1 MVGFNK
7 FLILTVFF
15 SLSSTVLAKDFG
27 KQGTTFE
34 IKEEGFVAM
43 MQRKLKGVNLAE
55 HEQKMKDLARKRVE
69 EPTAILGITRAT
81 KNISHSFDPSYVLD
95 QDVFL
100 PCGKLL
106 YAGGTTV
113 NPLDHMEWNGRI
125 VFIDGR
131 DSSQI
136 AWVKDN
142 YLKANKGDDANEET
156 AVQSPTIQN
165 KDNTA
170 NTFASLDT
178 NSDTKIILT
187 GGKPLELESEVG
199 HPVYFDQFGELT
211 SRFNIA
217 HVPAIVEQDGK
228 YLKVTEINIGGR

>member
-1 MVGFNK
+1 MRNK
-7 FLILTVFF
+7 GLLILIFF
-15 SLSSTVLAKDFG
+15 SLSNVAVAKDFG
-27 KQGTTFE
+27 KQGAIFE

-69 EPTAILGITRAT
+69 EPTSILGITRAT
-81 KNISHSFDPSYVLD
+81 KMVSHSFDPSYVLD
-95 QDVFL
+95 EDVFL

-106 YAGGTTV
+106 YPAGTKV
-113 NPLDHMEWNGRI
+113 NPLDHMEWGGRM

-131 DSSQI
+131 DSAQI

-142 YLKANKGDDANEET
+142 YLKTEAFDKNEEKLLQNLSDQNKG
-156 AVQSPTIQN
+156 
-165 KDNTA
+165 NTA
-170 NTFASLDT
+170 YTAIS
-178 NSDTKIILT
+178 SDTKIILT
-187 GGKPLELESEVG
+187 GGRPLELEREVKK
-199 HPVYFDQFGELT
+199 PIYFDQFGELT
-211 SRFNIA
+211 GRFNIA

>member
-15 SLSSTVLAKDFG
+15 SLSSTVLAKYFG

-34 IKEEGFVAM
+34 IKEEGFVSV

-55 HEQKMKDLARKRVE
+55 HKQKMKDLARKRVE

-81 KNISHSFDPSYVLD
+81 KTISHSFDPSYVLD

-142 YLKANKGDDANEET
+142 YLKANKADDANEET
-156 AVQSPTIQN
+156 AVQSLTVQN
-165 KDNTA
+165 
-170 NTFASLDT
+170 
-178 NSDTKIILT
+178 
-187 GGKPLELESEVG
+187 V
-199 HPVYFDQFGELT
+199 
-211 SRFNIA
+211 
-217 HVPAIVEQDGK
+217 
-228 YLKVTEINIGGR
+228 

>member
-27 KQGTTFE
+27 KQGNTFE
-34 IKEEGFVAM
+34 IKEEGFVSM

-81 KNISHSFDPSYVLD
+81 KTISHSFDPSYVLD

-106 YAGGTTV
+106 YAIGTTV

-142 YLKANKGDDANEET
+142 YLKANKADDANEET
-156 AVQSPTIQN
+156 AVQSLTVQN
-165 KDNTA
+165 KDNATHS
-170 NTFASLDT
+170 FAS
-178 NSDTKIILT
+178 SDNKIILT

-228 YLKVTEINIGGR
+228 YLKVTEINIGGK

>member
-1 MVGFNK
+1 MKITIFV
-7 FLILTVFF
+7 LTTVIQLF
-15 SLSSTVLAKDFG
+15 SNAALAKDFG

-55 HEQKMKDLARKRVE
+55 HEQKMKDLAKKRVE
-69 EPTAILGITRAT
+69 EPTAVSGITRAT
-81 KNISHSFDPSYVLD
+81 KTISHSFDPSYVLD

-106 YAGGTTV
+106 YAMGTTV

-125 VFIDGR
+125 VFVDGR
-131 DSSQI
+131 DQSQI
-136 AWVKDN
+136 TWVKDN
-142 YLKANKGDDANEET
+142 YLKAMLVKSGEEL
-156 AVQSPTIQN
+156 SENLSDQN
-165 KDNTA
+165 IEDITQVA
-170 NTFASLDT
+170 ARD
-178 NSDTKIILT
+178 DTKIILT

-211 SRFNIA
+211 KKFNIA

>member
-1 MVGFNK
+1 MIGFNK

-15 SLSSTVLAKDFG
+15 SLSSTALAKDFG

-34 IKEEGFVAM
+34 VKEEGFVAM

-81 KNISHSFDPSYVLD
+81 KTISHSFDPSYVLD

-131 DSSQI
+131 DLSQI

-142 YLKANKGDDANEET
+142 YLKANKGNDANDET
-156 AVQSPTIQN
+156 AVQSLTIQN
-165 KDNTA
+165 KDATHSL
-170 NTFASLDT
+170 AS
-178 NSDTKIILT
+178 SDTKIILT

-228 YLKVTEINIGGR
+228 YLKVTEINIGGK

>member
-81 KNISHSFDPSYVLD
+81 KTISHSFDPSYVLD

-106 YAGGTTV
+106 YAIGTTV

-142 YLKANKGDDANEET
+142 YLKSKSVNDENL
-156 AVQSPTIQN
+156 SNQN

-170 NTFASLDT
+170 NTFAS
-178 NSDTKIILT
+178 SDTKIILT

-228 YLKVTEINIGGR
+228 YLKVTEINIGGK

>member
-1 MVGFNK
+1 MVSTRQIKGL
-7 FLILTVFF
+7 LILIVW
-15 SLSSTVLAKDFG
+15 SLSNTVLAKDFG

-43 MQRKLKGVNLAE
+43 MQRKLKGVNLEE
-55 HEQKMKDLARKRVE
+55 HEKKMQDLARKRVE

-81 KNISHSFDPSYVLD
+81 KTISHSFDPSYVLD

-106 YAGGTTV
+106 YAMGTTV

-142 YLKANKGDDANEET
+142 YLKAMLVKSGEELSENLSDQNIEDITQVAARDD
-156 AVQSPTIQN
+156 S
-165 KDNTA
+165 
-170 NTFASLDT
+170 
-178 NSDTKIILT
+178 KIILT

-228 YLKVTEINIGGR
+228 YLKVTEINIGGK

>member
-1 MVGFNK
+1 VNVSTRQIKGL
-7 FLILTVFF
+7 LILIVW
-15 SLSSTVLAKDFG
+15 SLSNTVLAKDFG

-43 MQRKLKGVNLAE
+43 MQRKLKGVNLEE
-55 HEQKMKDLARKRVE
+55 HEKKMQDLARKRVE

-81 KNISHSFDPSYVLD
+81 KTISHSFDPSYVLD

-106 YAGGTTV
+106 YAMGTTV

-142 YLKANKGDDANEET
+142 YLKANKVFDDNEEEL
-156 AVQSPTIQN
+156 VQNAKYQN
-165 KDNTA
+165 KDKDEQALT
-170 NTFASLDT
+170 
-178 NSDTKIILT
+178 SDTKIILT

-228 YLKVTEINIGGR
+228 YLKVTEINIGGK

>member
-1 MVGFNK
+1 MGGFNK
-7 FLILTVFF
+7 FLILAVFS
-15 SLSSTVLAKDFG
+15 SLNNTVLAKDFG

-81 KNISHSFDPSYVLD
+81 KTISHSFDPSYVLD

-106 YAGGTTV
+106 YAMGTTV

-142 YLKANKGDDANEET
+142 YLKANKVFDDNEEEL
-156 AVQSPTIQN
+156 VQNAKYQN
-165 KDNTA
+165 KDKDEQAFT
-170 NTFASLDT
+170 TE
-178 NSDTKIILT
+178 TKIILT
-187 GGKPLELESEVG
+187 GGKPLELES
-199 HPVYFDQFGELT
+199 
-211 SRFNIA
+211 
-217 HVPAIVEQDGK
+217 
-228 YLKVTEINIGGR
+228 

>member
-7 FLILTVFF
+7 FLMLTVFF

-27 KQGTTFE
+27 KQGATFE

-69 EPTAILGITRAT
+69 EPTPVLGITRAT
-81 KNISHSFDPSYVLD
+81 RTISHSFDPSYVLD
-95 QDVFL
+95 EDVFL

-106 YAGGTTV
+106 YPAGTRV
-113 NPLDHMEWNGRI
+113 NPLDHMEWGGKI

-131 DSSQI
+131 DPSQI

-142 YLKANKGDDANEET
+142 YLKTEAFDKNLIKL
-156 AVQSPTIQN
+156 PQN
-165 KDNTA
+165 LNDQNTDSA
-170 NTFASLDT
+170 AHTVVSS
-178 NSDTKIILT
+178 SDTRIILT
-187 GGKPLELESEVG
+187 GGRPLELEREVG
-199 HPVYFDQFGELT
+199 NPIYFDQFGELT
-211 SRFNIA
+211 GRFNIA

-228 YLKVTEINIGGR
+228 YLKVTEINSEGR

>member
-1 MVGFNK
+1 MKITIFV
-7 FLILTVFF
+7 LTTVIQLF
-15 SLSSTVLAKDFG
+15 SNAALAKDFG

-55 HEQKMKDLARKRVE
+55 HEQKMKDLAKKRVE
-69 EPTAILGITRAT
+69 EPTAVSGITRAT
-81 KNISHSFDPSYVLD
+81 KTISHSFDPSYVLD

-106 YAGGTTV
+106 YAMGTTV

-125 VFIDGR
+125 VFVDGR
-131 DSSQI
+131 DQSQI
-136 AWVKDN
+136 TWVKDN
-142 YLKANKGDDANEET
+142 YLKAMLVKSGEEL
-156 AVQSPTIQN
+156 SENLSDQN
-165 KDNTA
+165 IEDITQVA
-170 NTFASLDT
+170 ARD
-178 NSDTKIILT
+178 DTKIILT

-211 SRFNIA
+211 KKFNIA

-228 YLKVTEINIGGR
+228 YLKVTEINIGGK